1 MVSWKWQQHL
11 MRFLTDELGARL
23 FTHDRNVFEW
33 DWEGE
38 TLHGAIHVDD
48 ILLSVSSLTIRD
60 EFMRRLKAKYRVTGG
75 EEEATEFCGI
85 QIVRDWA
92 KHTVGHLD
100 ARDLRSRHA
109 R

>member
-1 MVSWKWQQHL
+1 MRGGEYGMGGHRGKVGHLKKALYGLPHAPRLWQQHL

-48 ILLSVSSLTIRD
+48 ILFSVSSLTIRD
-60 EFMRRLKAKYRVTGG
+60 EFMRRLKAK
-75 EEEATEFCGI
+75 
-85 QIVRDWA
+85 
-92 KHTVGHLD
+92 
-100 ARDLRSRHA
+100 
-109 R
+109 